1 MHKKR
6 QLKRQATHKKK
17 YLFTKPNLSDCAV
30 TQNQAI

>member
-17 YLFTKPNLSDCAV
+17 
-30 TQNQAI
+30 